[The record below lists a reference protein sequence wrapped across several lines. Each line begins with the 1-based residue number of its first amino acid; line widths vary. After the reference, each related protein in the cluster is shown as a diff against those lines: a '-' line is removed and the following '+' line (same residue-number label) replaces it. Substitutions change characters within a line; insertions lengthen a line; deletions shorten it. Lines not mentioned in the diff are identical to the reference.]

1 VNAGGN
7 PSEMVIEAA
16 RDDGGEYRD
25 ETEGEH
31 PIADLRPQTA
41 S

>member
-1 VNAGGN
+1 
-7 PSEMVIEAA
+7 MVIDAA
-16 RDDGGEYRD
+16 RDNGGEYRD